1 MINANRIVPVQDIDL
16 LTLYNMILNATGTT
30 ISAIAASDEDG
41 NFTAAAG
48 NKLCNEPAKSINI
61 TAASG
66 TVYFVARHDWEGF
79 KVNGTATAPASGTVV
94 KDGCTLQSATISS
107 GDITVAAVT
116 PGVPA

>member
-1 MINANRIVPVQDIDL
+1 MINTNRIVPVVDIDL
-16 LTLYNMILNATGTT
+16 LTLYNMILNAAGTT
-30 ISAIAASDEDG
+30 ISAIAASDQDG
-41 NFTAAAG
+41 NFTASAG

-79 KVNGTATAPASGTVV
+79 KINGTAADPASGTVIA
-94 KDGCTLQSATISS
+94 DGATLMSATISS

>member
-1 MINANRIVPVQDIDL
+1 MINANRIIPVQDIDL

-30 ISAIAASDEDG
+30 ITAIAASDEDG

-48 NKLCNEPAKSINI
+48 NKLCNEPAKSINT

-66 TVYFVARHDWEGF
+66 TVYFVARHDWDGF
-79 KVNGTATAPASGTVV
+79 KINGTAAVPVSGTVV
-94 KDGCTLQSATISS
+94 KDGCTLLSATISS
-107 GDITVAAVT
+107 GDITVAAIT